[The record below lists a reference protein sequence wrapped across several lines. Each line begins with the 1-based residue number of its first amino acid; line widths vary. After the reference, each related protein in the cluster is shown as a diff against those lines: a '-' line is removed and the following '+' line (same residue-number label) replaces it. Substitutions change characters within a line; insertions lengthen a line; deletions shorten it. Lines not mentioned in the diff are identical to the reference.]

1 VHPAVSEERNV
12 LRDVTGDYLK
22 VALRGLSLQR
32 QASVDNLANVET
44 PGYQA
49 KRVDFESALR
59 RAFTDRGAPT
69 LAVSQSV
76 SDSPAMQNGNNVAVD
91 DELLMLSDNAL
102 RQQLVVE
109 SLNSRYRVLR
119 TAIGG

>member
-1 VHPAVSEERNV
+1 V
-12 LRDVTGDYLK
+12 LRDITGDYLK
-22 VALRGLSLQR
+22 VALEGLALQR
-32 QASVDNLANVET
+32 QASVDNLANMET

-59 RAFTDRGAPT
+59 RAVGDDTAPQ
-69 LAVSQSV
+69 LALRRSVAQSA
-76 SDSPAMQNGNNVAVD
+76 SAQNGNNVAVD
-91 DELLMLSDNAL
+91 DELLIMSDNAL

>member
-1 VHPAVSEERNV
+1 V

-22 VALRGLSLQR
+22 VALEGLRQQR
-32 QASVDNLANVET
+32 QASVDNLSNMET
-44 PGYQA
+44 PGYLA

-59 RAFTDRGAPT
+59 RATSGGDLPALSTDVSVANAPT
-69 LAVSQSV
+69 G
-76 SDSPAMQNGNNVAVD
+76 MNGNNVAVD
-91 DELLMLSDNAL
+91 DELLMMSDNSL

-119 TAIGG
+119 TAIVGQ

>member
-1 VHPAVSEERNV
+1 
-12 LRDVTGDYLK
+12 
-22 VALRGLSLQR
+22 
-32 QASVDNLANVET
+32 
-44 PGYQA
+44 
-49 KRVDFESALR
+49 
-59 RAFTDRGAPT
+59 
-69 LAVSQSV
+69 
-76 SDSPAMQNGNNVAVD
+76 MQNGNNVAVD